1 MKIAVL
7 TDRES
12 ASGFRLAGLEV
23 HVAERPE
30 EAEAKLRELARRD
43 DLALLAVDQG
53 LVADPQALLARELRG
68 RALPVVLPFPSLG
81 FAFAEEGADAKGY
94 IRRLVKATIGYEIKL

>member
-12 ASGFRLAGLEV
+12 ASGFRIAGLEV
-23 HVAERPE
+23 HVAERSG
-30 EAEAKLRELARRD
+30 EAEERLRELARRED
-43 DLALLAVDQG
+43 IALLAVDQG
-53 LVADPQALLARELRG
+53 LIPDPQALLARELRG

-81 FAFAEEGADAKGY
+81 FAFAEKGGDARDY

>member
-7 TDRES
+7 TDSES

-23 HVAERPE
+23 HVAEGRE
-30 EAEAKLRELARRD
+30 DALAKLKELALRE

-53 LVADPQALLARELRG
+53 LIEDPQSLLARELRG

-81 FAFAEEGADAKGY
+81 FAFAEEGADARGY

>member
-7 TDRES
+7 TDAES

-23 HVAERPE
+23 HVAAGLE
-30 EAEAKLRELARRD
+30 EAEAKLKELVRRED
-43 DLALLAVDQG
+43 IALLAVDQG
-53 LVADPQALLARELRG
+53 LVEDPQALLARELRG

-81 FAFAEEGADAKGY
+81 FAFGEEGADAKGY
-94 IRRLVKATIGYEIKL
+94 IRRLVKSTIGYEIKL

>member
-7 TDRES
+7 TDAES

-23 HVAERPE
+23 HVAEGE
-30 EAEAKLRELARRD
+30 AEAEAKLKELARRE
-43 DLALLAVDQG
+43 DLALIAVDQG
-53 LVADPQALLARELRG
+53 LIEDPQALLSRELRG

-81 FAFAEEGADAKGY
+81 FAFAEAGADAKGY